1 MRLFWHRRDL
11 RVDDNRGLAAAVEAT
26 SEGDETAETNAADG
40 DAVVP
45 VFVFDDDVL
54 AHGSPPRVRFM
65 LDALAELRAD
75 YRERGSDLVA
85 ARGDPADVLPRLAD
99 EFGAGAVVWNE
110 DYSGL
115 ARERDARVRMA
126 LDDAGVARETCHD
139 AVHHEPGTITTNKG
153 EPYAVYTYF
162 WKKWRDREKAPPFDP
177 PAGDDLVAADAVALA
192 ENLDPLPSMADLGF
206 DEPDADVQPAGTA
219 AAHDRLGAFCGDAIY
234 RYDEDRD
241 YPAKRA
247 TSRLSTD
254 LKWGT
259 IGVREVYAAT
269 EKAMAEATAT
279 AEDGG
284 DTGGDTDDAVEAVE
298 EFQSQLAWR
307 EFYTQVLWANP
318 EVVSENYKEYEHSI
332 DWRSDEEAMEHLQ
345 AWKDGKTGYPVV
357 DAGMRQLREEAYM
370 HNRVRMIVASF
381 LTKDLL
387 LNWRHGYEHFKD
399 YLADHDTANDNG
411 GWQWA
416 ASTGTDAQPYFRIF
430 NPMTQGERYDPDAEY
445 VAEHVPELAS
455 LSPDNVH
462 SWHEL
467 SVGRRRQLAPQ
478 YPDPIVDHSE
488 MRERALSMFKR
499 ARGEEEEESASA
511 D

>member
-11 RVDDNRGLAAAVEAT
+11 RVADNRGLAAAADAT
-26 SEGDETAETNAADG
+26 GNDG
-40 DAVVP
+40 AVVP

-54 AHGSPPRVRFM
+54 AHGAPPRVRFM
-65 LDALAELRAD
+65 LDALAALRDD
-75 YRERGSDLVA
+75 YRERGSDLVV
-85 ARGDPADVLPRLAD
+85 ARGDPAEVLPELAD
-99 EFGAGAVVWNE
+99 EFGAEAVVWNE

-115 ARERDARVRMA
+115 ARERDARVRVA
-126 LDDAGVARETCHD
+126 LDAAGVARETHHD
-139 AVHHEPGTITTNKG
+139 AVHHEPGTITTNQG
-153 EPYAVYTYF
+153 DPYAVFTYF
-162 WKKWRDREKAPPFDP
+162 WKKWRDREKADPFDV
-177 PAGDDLVAADAVALA
+177 PAGDDLVDADAADLVNVDAVAGDA
-192 ENLDPLPSMADLGF
+192 LPSITDLGF
-206 DEPDADVQPAGTA
+206 VEPDADVQAAGTDA
-219 AAHDRLGAFCGDAIY
+219 ARDRLAAFCEDAVY
-234 RYDEDRD
+234 RYGEDRD
-241 YPAKRA
+241 YPAREA

-269 EKAMAEATAT
+269 EEANAEAAAMADDTVDD
-279 AEDGG
+279 DGEG
-284 DTGGDTDDAVEAVE
+284 PVASVE

-318 EVVSENYKEYEHSI
+318 EVVTQNYKDYERPI
-332 DWRSDEEAMEHLQ
+332 EWRNDDTAMEHLA
-345 AWKDGKTGYPVV
+345 AWKEGRTGYPIV
-357 DAGMRQLREEAYM
+357 DAGMRQLTEEAYM

-387 LNWRHGYEHFKD
+387 LDWRHGYEHFKRH
-399 YLADHDTANDNG
+399 LADHDTANDNG

-445 VAEHVPELAS
+445 VAEYVPELAS
-455 LSPDNVH
+455 VSPDNVH

-467 SVGRRRQLAPQ
+467 SVGRRRQLAPE

-499 ARGEEEEESASA
+499 ARGEEEGDEEGEEASA